1 MTGQGKG
8 FKQPLACWVTH
19 HNNLKQSVGVFF
31 LGCPFSKASF
41 MRLSPATVHRTTKP
55 WRGGQ
60 GDTPMATI
68 LVIDDEEPIRAL
80 LRIALEGAGHE
91 VLEASN
97 GRRGLALCRA
107 RAADLII
114 TDLVMPEMDRLEMM
128 LELTR
133 NFLNVKVI
141 ALSAG
146 LEGEAPLHVAK
157 LLGARRTIQKPFD
170 METVFSAVCY
180 ELAH

>member
-1 MTGQGKG
+1 
-8 FKQPLACWVTH
+8 
-19 HNNLKQSVGVFF
+19 
-31 LGCPFSKASF
+31 
-41 MRLSPATVHRTTKP
+41 
-55 WRGGQ
+55 
-60 GDTPMATI
+60 MATI
-68 LVIDDEEPIRAL
+68 LVIDEEEPIRAL

-97 GRRGLALCRA
+97 GRRGLALYRA
-107 RAADLII
+107 RSADLII
-114 TDLVMPEMDRLEMM
+114 TDLVMPEVDRLEMM

-157 LLGARRTIQKPFD
+157 LLGARQTIQKPFD
-170 METVFSAVCY
+170 METVLSAVRY

>member
-1 MTGQGKG
+1 
-8 FKQPLACWVTH
+8 
-19 HNNLKQSVGVFF
+19 
-31 LGCPFSKASF
+31 
-41 MRLSPATVHRTTKP
+41 
-55 WRGGQ
+55 
-60 GDTPMATI
+60 MATI
-68 LVIDDEEPIRAL
+68 LVIDEEEPIRAL

-97 GRRGLALCRA
+97 GRRGLALYRA

-114 TDLVMPEMDRLEMM
+114 TDLVMPEVDGLEMM

-146 LEGEAPLHVAK
+146 LEGEASLHVAK
-157 LLGARRTIQKPFD
+157 LLGARQTIQKPFD
-170 METVFSAVCY
+170 METVLSAVRY
-180 ELAH
+180 ELAY